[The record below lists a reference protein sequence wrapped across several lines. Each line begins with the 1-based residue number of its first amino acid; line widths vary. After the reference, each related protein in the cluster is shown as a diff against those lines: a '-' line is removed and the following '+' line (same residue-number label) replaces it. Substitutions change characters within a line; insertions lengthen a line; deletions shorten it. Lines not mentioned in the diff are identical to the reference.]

1 MIKPHPTTYLNE
13 KAKVEGHMQIQ
24 IMTELIA
31 AGELK
36 STLEDQLAGTEGV
49 ALEIRESEA
58 AVRGVDPTILV
69 ALVGAGGTAFGAL
82 LAGIFKIM
90 EAKYARKIVINGS
103 QGRRVE
109 LSGEFTKEQ
118 VDELVRQAREIDVEQ
133 IYIR

>member
-1 MIKPHPTTYLNE
+1 
-13 KAKVEGHMQIQ
+13 MQIQ